1 VFFVK
6 PKIQTLAVF
15 ALGLLGVSQAWA
27 EPPPSPVIL
36 AQTESTGPDEPSPSE
51 APKTDV
57 KPVELMKPVTIRIR
71 VIEVTKKGSFD
82 ARLTRF
88 KNLLP
93 AFDGA
98 KLVDELETRVEPKST
113 VTLQIHGAPTTLKVT
128 VLKVE
133 PDLTVKLKVDIDAF
147 KFSAKTTHLRSR
159 ATMMVGK
166 MIEKEKGLYLAVT
179 TKVEP

>member
-1 VFFVK
+1 MVVLILHDRPGLEDRVELVVAEEVHPARVAQGDARASAGAAVAVAGAALFVVEL
-6 PKIQTLAVF
+6 LAV
-15 ALGLLGVSQAWA
+15 
-27 EPPPSPVIL
+27 
-36 AQTESTGPDEPSPSE
+36 D
-51 APKTDV
+51 
-57 KPVELMKPVTIRIR
+57 R
-71 VIEVTKKGSFD
+71 VTKKGNFD